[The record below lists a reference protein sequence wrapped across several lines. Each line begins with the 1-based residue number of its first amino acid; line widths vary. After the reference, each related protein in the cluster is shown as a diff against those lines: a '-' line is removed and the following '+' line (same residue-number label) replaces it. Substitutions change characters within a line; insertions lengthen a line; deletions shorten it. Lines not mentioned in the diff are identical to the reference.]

1 MQSVSSSLDSV
12 MGYSE
17 DIILGGECGCYRE
30 FHGQLLLG
38 FEDTEE
44 NKLTLAPVFKT
55 RGVW

>member
-1 MQSVSSSLDSV
+1 

-17 DIILGGECGCYRE
+17 DIILGGECRRYRE
-30 FHGQLLLG
+30 FHGEVLLG
-38 FEDTEE
+38 FEDIEE